1 MPLLSW
7 VKKKALSREL
17 ELFEM
22 LKKHIE
28 LSIKAC
34 ELVVHELT
42 ASIDEK
48 QKIDVWASQVV
59 ALEKEGDRLVSI
71 ISSKLMKGAIA
82 ITIAGSASVL
92 TDKMDDILDE
102 LYYIAMEVKRGRSCN
117 LDNSAHV
124 LDIYSDVAKMIMI
137 GKVALERL
145 RDLVSIAL
153 SDYVKAKELDSEV
166 DIYEDQVDEMKSYTL
181 DKLYRV
187 SESISSIAVIHLIE
201 LIRAADGLLDAC
213 EDSAHLILDIVSA
226 LIA

>member
-1 MPLLSW
+1 VPLLNW
-7 VKKKALSREL
+7 IKRRVLSRES

-34 ELVVHELT
+34 ELVTQELT
-42 ASIDEK
+42 TTKEK
-48 QKIDVWASQVV
+48 SKVDVWASQVV

-82 ITIAGSASVL
+82 ITIAGSATVL

-102 LYYIAMEVKRGRSCN
+102 LYYIAMEVKRGRKCN
-117 LDNSAHV
+117 LDSSAQV
-124 LDIYSDVAKMIMI
+124 LEIYNEVAKMIML
-137 GKVALERL
+137 GKVALEKL

-153 SDYVKAKELDSEV
+153 LDYVKAKELDNEI

-181 DKLYRV
+181 DKLYRI
-187 SESISSIAVIHLIE
+187 SNSISPIAVLHLIE
-201 LIRAADGLLDAC
+201 LIRAADGLVDAC
-213 EDSAHLILDIVSA
+213 EDSAHLILDIVAA

>member
-1 MPLLSW
+1 VPLLNW
-7 VKKKALSREL
+7 IKRRVLSRES

-34 ELVVHELT
+34 ELVTQELT
-42 ASIDEK
+42 TTKEK
-48 QKIDVWASQVV
+48 SKVDVWASQVV

-82 ITIAGSASVL
+82 ITIAGSATVL

-102 LYYIAMEVKRGRSCN
+102 LYYIAMEVKRGRKCN
-117 LDNSAHV
+117 LDSSAQV
-124 LDIYSDVAKMIMI
+124 LEIYNEVAKMIML
-137 GKVALERL
+137 GKVALEKL

-153 SDYVKAKELDSEV
+153 SDYVKAKELDNEI

-181 DKLYRV
+181 DKLYRI
-187 SESISSIAVIHLIE
+187 SNSISPIAVLHLIE
-201 LIRAADGLLDAC
+201 LIRAADGLVDAC
-213 EDSAHLILDIVSA
+213 EDSAHLILDIVTA

>member
-1 MPLLSW
+1 MPLLNW
-7 VKKKALSREL
+7 IKRRVLSRES

-34 ELVVHELT
+34 ELVTQELT
-42 ASIDEK
+42 TTKEK
-48 QKIDVWASQVV
+48 SKVDVWASQVV

-82 ITIAGSASVL
+82 ITIAGSATVL

-102 LYYIAMEVKRGRSCN
+102 LYYIAMEVKRGRKCN
-117 LDNSAHV
+117 LDSSAQV
-124 LDIYSDVAKMIMI
+124 LEIYNEVAKMIML
-137 GKVALERL
+137 GKVALEKL

-153 SDYVKAKELDSEV
+153 SDYVKAKELDNEI

-181 DKLYRV
+181 DKLYRI
-187 SESISSIAVIHLIE
+187 SNSISPIAVLHLIE
-201 LIRAADGLLDAC
+201 LIRAADGLVDAC
-213 EDSAHLILDIVSA
+213 EDSAHLILDIVTA

>member
-1 MPLLSW
+1 MPLLNW
-7 VKKKALSREL
+7 IKRRVLSRES

-34 ELVVHELT
+34 ELVTQELT
-42 ASIDEK
+42 TTKEK
-48 QKIDVWASQVV
+48 SKVDVWASQVV

-82 ITIAGSASVL
+82 ITIAGSATVL

-102 LYYIAMEVKRGRSCN
+102 LYYIAMEVKRGRKCN
-117 LDNSAHV
+117 LDSSAQV
-124 LDIYSDVAKMIMI
+124 LEIYNEVAKMIML
-137 GKVALERL
+137 GKVALEKL

-153 SDYVKAKELDSEV
+153 LDYVKAKELDNEI

-181 DKLYRV
+181 DKLYRI
-187 SESISSIAVIHLIE
+187 SNSISPIAVLHLIE
-201 LIRAADGLLDAC
+201 LIRAADGLVDAC
-213 EDSAHLILDIVSA
+213 EDSAHLILDIVTA